1 MRLAY
6 RVLEFLVFACA
17 VAVILAQAV
26 KSTPTKVSD
35 PILGTWKLNVRGSRN
50 SSPVVQAGFKIAPIK
65 ERTET
70 YREVDGSRIERTE
83 TTTRTDG
90 SVSASKM
97 IWPNAKGGCPR
108 RAERVGRA
116 VGNRVF

>member
-1 MRLAY
+1 MRLVY
-6 RVLEFLVFACA
+6 RVLQFLLISACA

-35 PILGTWKLNVRGSRN
+35 PILGTWKLNVAKSKF
-50 SSPVVQAGFKIAPIK
+50 SPVVQAGFKIAPIK

-90 SVSASKM
+90 SVSGSKV
-97 IWPNAKGGCPR
+97 IWPMQGGLSKTSG
-108 RAERVGRA
+108 A
-116 VGNRVF
+116 